1 MISDAILI
9 QERMNKPF
17 GLFCRSWFMLVI
29 LLLAGQEGNAQ
40 GGHYWTEQYGTR
52 SILMSGSVIGGVED
66 LGAVFY
72 NPGRL
77 SLIENPAFLLSA
89 KLYQLERITLLNA
102 LDDDNSLENKKFGGV
117 PGLVAGTFKLGFMP
131 KHHFAYALLTRQRM
145 DYSFLTRANK
155 EGDLFEEYPGEETF
169 TGRLTLSSR
178 FTDEWMSLTWSYPL
192 KENLSI
198 GVTTAYVSSGSM
210 RNIEMEL
217 QLLYDDKTGV
227 GQFLRNRLMDF
238 NSNGLLWKFGLA
250 WENKFM
256 DVGITATTPKIHIKG
271 SGNFIYE
278 DFLSGLP
285 DSVETNYFESSIQGD
300 LPVTHKSPLSIGGGV
315 TFKVFKKHLLHLSGE
330 WYNSIPRYSILE
342 ANPFIGQSTDEER
355 RFTMYEQHE
364 PVFNYGAG
372 LEFVLGKKSSIYL
385 SYSSDYSYVPSE
397 ISRLSKFSEEA
408 SNSNFRADINHAG
421 AGLILKLSGADITLG
436 ATRAWAR
443 ESIPR
448 PIDFP
453 DEGEEG
459 IFNSDD
465 VADILWTRWRLIFS
479 FSFPFLKDIEKKID
493 TQIDK

>member
-1 MISDAILI
+1 
-9 QERMNKPF
+9 MNKLF
-17 GLFCRSWFMLVI
+17 GFFCRSTILIAI
-29 LLLAGQEGNAQ
+29 LLLVGQEGFAQ

-66 LGAVFY
+66 LGTVFY

-89 KLYQLERITLLNA
+89 KLYQLEKLTLLNA
-102 LDDDNSLENKKFGGV
+102 LDDDNSLEKKTFGGV

-145 DYSFLTRANK
+145 DYSFMTRTNK
-155 EGDLFEEYPGEETF
+155 EGDLLEEYPGEEIF

-178 FTDEWMSLTWSYPL
+178 SIDEWLSLTWSYPL
-192 KENLSI
+192 KENISI
-198 GVTTAYVSSGSM
+198 GVTTAYVSSESM
-210 RNIEMEL
+210 RNIEMNL
-217 QLLYDDKTGV
+217 QLLYDYKTGV
-227 GQFLRNRLMDF
+227 GQFLRNRLVDF
-238 NSNGLLWKFGLA
+238 NANGLLWKLGFA

-285 DSVETNYFESSIQGD
+285 DSVETNHFESSIQGD
-300 LPVTHKSPLSIGGGV
+300 LPARNKSPLSIGGGV
-315 TFKVFKKHLLHLSGE
+315 TFRVFKKHLLHLSGE
-330 WYNSIPRYSILE
+330 WYNRIPRYTILE
-342 ANPFIGQSTDEER
+342 ANPFIGQSTGEEI
-355 RFTMYEQHE
+355 RFTLYEEHE

-372 LEFVLGKKSSIYL
+372 LELVVGEKSSIYL

-397 ISRLSKFSEEA
+397 ISRITKFSEEA
-408 SNSNFRADINHAG
+408 TNSNFRADINHAG
-421 AGLILKLSGADITLG
+421 AGFILKLKGADITLG

-448 PIDFP
+448 PVDFP

-459 IFNSDD
+459 IFNSEDA
-465 VADILWTRWRLIFS
+465 ADILWTRWRLIFS
-479 FSFPFLKDIEKKID
+479 FSFPFLKDVQKKLEDSID
-493 TQIDK
+493 D

>member
-1 MISDAILI
+1 MKRKSDIVIWSLT
-9 QERMNKPF
+9 
-17 GLFCRSWFMLVI
+17 MLVFF
-29 LLLAGQEGNAQ
+29 LLAGQEGQAQ

-89 KLYQLERITLLNA
+89 KLYQLERLTFLNVV
-102 LDDDNSLENKKFGGV
+102 DDDNSLEKKNFGGV
-117 PGLVAGTFKLGFMP
+117 PGLVAGTFKIGFMP

-145 DYSFLTRANK
+145 DYSFSTRANK
-155 EGDLFEEYPGEETF
+155 EGNLFEKYPGDEIF
-169 TGRLTLSSR
+169 TGRLTIASN
-178 FTDEWMSLTWSYPL
+178 FKDEWMSLSWSYPI

-198 GVTTAYVSSGSM
+198 GLTTAYVTSGSV
-210 RNIEMEL
+210 RNTEMQL
-217 QLLYDDKTGV
+217 QLLYDYSTGV
-227 GQFLRNRLMDF
+227 GQFMRNRLVDF
-238 NSNGLLWKFGLA
+238 KDNGLLWKFGLA

-256 DVGITATTPKIHIKG
+256 DVGVTVTTPKAHIKG

-300 LPVTHKSPLSIGGGV
+300 LPARSRSPWAVGGGIS
-315 TFKVFKKHLLHLSGE
+315 FKLFQKHLLHLSGE
-330 WYNSIPRYSILE
+330 YYSRIPRYTILT
-342 ANPFIGQSTDEER
+342 ANTFIGQSTGEEINFTLTDEN
-355 RFTMYEQHE
+355 E

-372 LEFVLGKKSSIYL
+372 FEFVLGKTSSLYL
-385 SYSSDYSYVPSE
+385 SYAADYSYVPSDIE
-397 ISRLSKFSEEA
+397 RFIKFSEEA
-408 SNSNFRADINHAG
+408 SNSSFRADIHHAG
-421 AGLILKLSGADITLG
+421 AGFILKLKRADVTLG
-436 ATRAWAR
+436 ATHAWAR
-443 ESIPR
+443 ESLPR

-465 VADILWTRWRLIFS
+465 SADIRWTRWRFIFS
-479 FSFPFLKDIEKKID
+479 FSFPFLKDLEKKMD
-493 TQIDK
+493 SVTNGEAD